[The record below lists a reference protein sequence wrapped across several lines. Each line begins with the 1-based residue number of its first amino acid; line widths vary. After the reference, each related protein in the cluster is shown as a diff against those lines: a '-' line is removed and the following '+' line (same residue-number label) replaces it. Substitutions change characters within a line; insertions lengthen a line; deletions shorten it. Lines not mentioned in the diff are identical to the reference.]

1 MDSMIVDE
9 IPLTIEDINKYI
21 ENNKENNEKK
31 FEIKDDYLYV
41 YYQEYQ
47 YKFKYKN
54 YNKNLL
60 ELLKL
65 NSRELLE
72 EAEWNNKSMIN
83 FFDDEDV
90 IYIKY
95 LLKKIVS
102 SKLFKIWK
110 KYSKVEGVA
119 DYFFSENE
127 NIDELLDKIYFY
139 KFR

>member
-31 FEIKDDYLYV
+31 FETKDDHLYV

-72 EAEWNNKSMIN
+72 EAE
-83 FFDDEDV
+83 
-90 IYIKY
+90 
-95 LLKKIVS
+95 
-102 SKLFKIWK
+102 
-110 KYSKVEGVA
+110 
-119 DYFFSENE
+119 
-127 NIDELLDKIYFY
+127 
-139 KFR
+139 

>member
-72 EAEWNNKSMIN
+72 EAE
-83 FFDDEDV
+83 
-90 IYIKY
+90 
-95 LLKKIVS
+95 
-102 SKLFKIWK
+102 
-110 KYSKVEGVA
+110 
-119 DYFFSENE
+119 
-127 NIDELLDKIYFY
+127 
-139 KFR
+139 